1 MCYKHGFPVIYK
13 KINKLSRSTWP
24 SFVAK
29 EIIHSHS
36 KSFRI
41 FPLSFP
47 LLLPPRQAFSLATQ
61 LSIKPTWRKRG
72 TLLSAK
78 WSDSPFDTRLQSRQ
92 SITIYAFEGQFR
104 VAFCT
109 PFWID
114 PQIIRAN
121 ARFLFNLSLMIS
133 RRYTKRRIN
142 LSLPVNRIGPFVRYS
157 SRVYSVNENG

>member
-1 MCYKHGFPVIYK
+1 MAKFRCQRNNTFSLKVSS
-13 KINKLSRSTWP
+13 NLP
-24 SFVAK
+24 S
-29 EIIHSHS
+29 
-36 KSFRI
+36 
-41 FPLSFP
+41 
-47 LLLPPRQAFSLATQ
+47 LLPPPPSSPSGLLSLASILIKTATQ

-114 PQIIRAN
+114 PPIIRAN

-157 SRVYSVNENG
+157 SRIYSVKKD